1 MRAVVRGCGLLEPVR
16 TTGRCCDELDTPP
29 TGVPGMA
36 EAGSIAGTEAATTGN
51 SRLRMHEYQ
60 YFAYE

>member
-51 SRLRMHEYQ
+51 SRLRMH
-60 YFAYE
+60 